1 METAQGHRQRHESV
15 DCPSLERAR
24 NNEVLLSWAIT
35 SNLELLATSSFTERA
50 GIMKTKYTFASG
62 SRLKSSKANVAG
74 RELDRLTKVN
84 GGLTAENVVDSAR
97 KRASPLH
104 DFFEWSDSVAAQR
117 YRLEQARHLMRCV
130 VVMYDDTLLKTDRPI
145 RAFIAFETQPES
157 LRDDGRYV
165 AMHQILTDAELRE
178 LLVDEA
184 LTEHIRWEKRYA
196 HLKEF
201 AAIVKVRLQVEAR
214 RKKKAAKKKKKKRK

>member
-1 METAQGHRQRHESV
+1 
-15 DCPSLERAR
+15 
-24 NNEVLLSWAIT
+24 
-35 SNLELLATSSFTERA
+35 
-50 GIMKTKYTFASG
+50 MKSTYTFASG
-62 SRLKSSKANVAG
+62 SRLKASKANVAG

-117 YRLEQARHLMRCV
+117 YRLEQARHLMRHV
-130 VVMYDDTLLKTDRPI
+130 VVIYDETAIKTDVPI
-145 RAFIAFETQPES
+145 RAFIAFESQPES

-178 LLVDEA
+178 HLVDEA
-184 LTEHIRWEKRYA
+184 LSEHVRWERRYA
-196 HLKEF
+196 HLKEVAEIV
-201 AAIVKVRLQVEAR
+201 AARQRVEAR
-214 RKKKAAKKKKKKRK
+214 RKKKPKPKPKKKKKKGKH